1 MIIIIMSHKNL
12 CSIILYA
19 ILTHFQSAWSF
30 PDFNF
35 VSNLNFHAKNSNFF
49 LLNKMPQNVAKCRKM
64 LQNAKKCR
72 RMPQNSAKWHKIL
85 QTAANCR
92 KILQNG
98 TKYRKM
104 PQNVAYPCLE
114 YRRWN
119 LKYELD
125 NLRSL
130 PLTKKQELWGMETI
144 DCESSLGLLLPLLKL
159 RLRSP
164 FVAERIFRMS
174 SFMTWNQVSQ
184 M

>member
-1 MIIIIMSHKNL
+1 MLDHFL
-12 CSIILYA
+12 
-19 ILTHFQSAWSF
+19 ILTLCLIWIFT
-30 PDFNF
+30 P
-35 VSNLNFHAKNSNFF
+35 KIPTFF
-49 LLNKMPQNVAKCRKM
+49 CLTKIFAKCRKM

-72 RMPQNSAKWHKIL
+72 KIL
-85 QTAANCR
+85 QNAGECC